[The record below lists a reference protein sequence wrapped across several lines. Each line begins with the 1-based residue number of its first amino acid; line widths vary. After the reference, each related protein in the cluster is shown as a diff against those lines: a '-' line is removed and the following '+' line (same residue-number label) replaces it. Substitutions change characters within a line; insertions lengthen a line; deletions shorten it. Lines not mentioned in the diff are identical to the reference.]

1 MAAELESDL
10 CSTVDWSKKWLVNFK
25 SGKTQL
31 ASFDRSNNT
40 GAMDVTD
47 ETGLEEKESFNMLRL
62 YFSSKMD

>member
-1 MAAELESDL
+1 MAADL
-10 CSTVDWSKKWLVNFK
+10 CSTVDCSKKWLVNFK

-47 ETGLEEKESFNMLRL
+47 ETGLEEK
-62 YFSSKMD
+62 

>member
-25 SGKTQL
+25 PGKTQL

-47 ETGLEEKESFNMLRL
+47 ETGLEEK
-62 YFSSKMD
+62 